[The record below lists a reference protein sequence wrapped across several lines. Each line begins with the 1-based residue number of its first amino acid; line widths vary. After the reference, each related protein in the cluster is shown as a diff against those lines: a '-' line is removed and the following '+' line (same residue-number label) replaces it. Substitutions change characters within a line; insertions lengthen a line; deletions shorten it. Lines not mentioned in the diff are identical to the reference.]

1 MKKLHPLQLIFLIA
15 VAILLLPLFLFLG
28 VCFVIYGLIVK
39 KRIKDILNKASQNTN
54 EELNNN
60 ANTYKKTTT
69 GRVIDHEEMN
79 K

>member
-15 VAILLLPLFLFLG
+15 VAVLLLPLFLFLG

-39 KRIKDILNKASQNTN
+39 KRIKDMLNKAGQNSN

-60 ANTYKKTTT
+60 ASSYTNTTT
-69 GRVIDHEEMN
+69 GRVIDHE
-79 K
+79 

>member
-28 VCFVIYGLIVK
+28 ACFVIYGLIVK
-39 KRIKDILNKASQNTN
+39 KRIKDILNKANQNTN

-60 ANTYKKTTT
+60 ANSYKNTNN
-69 GRVIDHEEMN
+69 GRVIDHE
-79 K
+79 

>member
-1 MKKLHPLQLIFLIA
+1 MA
-15 VAILLLPLFLFLG
+15 RLLLPLFLFLG

-60 ANTYKKTTT
+60 ANSYRKTTT
-69 GRVIDHEEMN
+69 ERVIDHEEMN